1 MTDRPFDY
9 EAPRHTPGFAEYER
23 DVRDRIDR
31 EHTSGLAVAS
41 LVLGILWFAGAG
53 ALMAVIF
60 GHAALSSMKHD
71 RYLQG
76 RGLAVAGLVLGYIGL
91 AGATLM
97 FLAVASMPPPECVTD
112 AYGLTTCY

>member
-1 MTDRPFDY
+1 MTDQPFDY
-9 EAPRHTPGFAEYER
+9 EKARHTPGFAEYER

-71 RYLQG
+71 RHLQG
-76 RGLAVAGLVLGYIGL
+76 RGLAVAGLVLGYIGI
-91 AGATLM
+91 AGAALM
-97 FLAVASMPPPECVTD
+97 FLIAASVQDIQCVTD